1 MVAQARPT
9 HSHGSE
15 HPLSIFSRPFVV
27 GGVGL
32 RILRKGYGFGSEF
45 LPSGINN
52 RLRNMGCFPV
62 MDINELK
69 SVIVSV
75 YWLKSDMS
83 ETNQQ

>member
-1 MVAQARPT
+1 MALNIRRRFFP
-9 HSHGSE
+9 
-15 HPLSIFSRPFVV
+15 RPFVV
-27 GGVGL
+27 GVVGL
-32 RILRKGYGFGSEF
+32 GILRKGYGFGGEF

-62 MDINELK
+62 MDINELEPK

-75 YWLKSDMS
+75 YWLKLDMS